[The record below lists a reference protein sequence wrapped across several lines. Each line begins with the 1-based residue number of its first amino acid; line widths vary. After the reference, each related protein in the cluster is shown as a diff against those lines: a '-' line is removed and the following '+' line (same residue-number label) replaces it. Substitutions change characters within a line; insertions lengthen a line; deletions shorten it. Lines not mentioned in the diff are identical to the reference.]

1 MKYSL
6 EGFMQSKLVELSLKY
21 DDALILRWLIDF
33 AACGKMKRVV
43 KENDEHEKNVYY
55 WVNYQAVIDE
65 FPCLYFESV
74 KSIQRKF
81 AKYVELG
88 LLNKIVYS
96 GGSNGMQSFYSIN
109 QKLLELEYSTTP
121 AAPKIV
127 LHEKNIK
134 TSSKKVVKEDNH
146 SEKEE
151 KSGVDRIVQSK
162 ETDNLQWTE
171 LSSPKLPVDTNVQ
184 SRVDTDVQ
192 SVYINSSTKNS
203 STTLSNQS
211 ITSKAAERENILTE
225 SVKSLFDNSLAMFS
239 DDLIPKLMRLTES
252 LEERLLKLY
261 VKYVYNLVKLQKPKK
276 PQGMFYKFV
285 LQNNTFNAFKDSLSG
300 NNGKKVQTW
309 ICPICGKTN
318 NFYEDCSECGTFFN
332 DRKNEQYLNIQRQ
345 IFKLPLSEK
354 NKLKDELNQMIIN
367 EKGFENY
374 RKFQFAKNEIYKKY
388 GISV

>member
-1 MKYSL
+1 
-6 EGFMQSKLVELSLKY
+6 MQSKLVELSLKY

-55 WVNYQAVIDE
+55 WVNYQAIIDE

-81 AKYVELG
+81 AKYVSLG
-88 LLNKIVYS
+88 LLDKIVYS

-127 LHEKNIK
+127 LQEKNVK
-134 TSSKKVVKEDNH
+134 TSSKKVAKEDNH

-151 KSGVDRIVQSK
+151 KSGVDKIVQSK
-162 ETDNLQWTE
+162 ETDNLHWTE
-171 LSSPKLPVDTNVQ
+171 LSSPKLPLDRIVQ
-184 SRVDTDVQ
+184 SGVDRIVQ
-192 SVYINSSTKNS
+192 SVYINPSTKNS

-239 DDLIPKLMRLTES
+239 DDLIPKLVRLTES
-252 LEERLLKLY
+252 LEEDLLKLY
-261 VKYVYNLVKLQKPKK
+261 VKYVYNLVKLQNPKK
-276 PQGMFYKFV
+276 FQGMYYKFV
-285 LQNNTFNAFKDSLSG
+285 LQNNTLNAFKDSLSG
-300 NNGKKVQTW
+300 NNRKKVQIW
-309 ICPICGKTN
+309 ICPICGKNN
-318 NFYEDCSECGTFFN
+318 NFYEDCSECGTVYN
-332 DRKNEQYLNIQRQ
+332 YRKNEQHLNVQRQ
-345 IFKLPLSEK
+345 IYNLPLSEK
-354 NKLKDELNQMIIN
+354 NKLKDELNQMIMS

-374 RKFQFAKNEIYKKY
+374 RKFLSAKNEIYKKY